1 MEHDGRIPGVTFHLD
16 KAALGPSVEHKA
28 QGKVILMA
36 DVDDFDMWEEALKHL
51 GGMRVYSVDDF
62 KSELIEMLQEDTKAR
77 DKEIGRLRV
86 ELNEQTQRLRLQNDL
101 LMGEASRARS
111 ELKQREAQL
120 AVMEE
125 ELASLRGMARDLESL
140 GALAAKG

>member
-16 KAALGPSVEHKA
+16 KADLGPSVEHKA

-62 KSELIEMLQEDTKAR
+62 KSELIEMLQEDIKAR
-77 DKEIGRLRV
+77 DKEISRLNV

-111 ELKQREAQL
+111 ELKQREAKM

-125 ELASLRGMARDLESL
+125 ELDALRGMARELESL
-140 GALAAKG
+140 GALTTKG